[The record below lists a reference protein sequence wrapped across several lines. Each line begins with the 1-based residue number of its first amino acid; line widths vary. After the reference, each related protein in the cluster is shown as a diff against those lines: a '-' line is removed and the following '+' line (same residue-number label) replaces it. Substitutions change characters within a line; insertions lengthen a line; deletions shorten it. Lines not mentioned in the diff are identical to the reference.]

1 MADILGKDLD
11 NVDDSLVVRQPFDIE
26 SSEISGPQ
34 FMTGSDFVRSAKI
47 DSSWKEPIATFAQA
61 RSETSKGKQFVMS
74 TAQSLS
80 DTLANLPSNVSN
92 LYAQLTMAENRH
104 PILSTLSKFADRSG
118 WKEVKTALDNTIDLL
133 NEREYPET
141 KWAQRVIANTTNDV
155 ETRKMVRALYN
166 QSQGIDSEK
175 WYNQTGS
182 IIGAMIPAMA
192 VGNVAFSGARAFG
205 AGRVAATRLAENI
218 TKGYIGAEMAGQYA
232 EETAA
237 KYLERTGDKTF
248 SNFTPKD
255 ATGLSALAYGA
266 IGAQIE
272 FMGGVEPIM
281 AGALSKV
288 GLRTGLLKAGIK
300 IAGGEATEE
309 FLQGITEGLMRKIDN
324 TSDKTWGDVLKE
336 SLNSAMWGAF
346 IGGMTGSTAFYTAR
360 RNLVKGIKTALPN
373 ISNEQAKL
381 VADSMIDTTGEI
393 SSQDPTLRDNLRKK
407 IDLMYKGIDI
417 ENKADRID
425 AMTDLEY
432 SLIVMDANERGI
444 DLAEHELFSGVVNEL
459 GWFRAG
465 IPEERRIEIQE
476 INDNIA
482 DLKTQLAE
490 LNEAKE
496 KDWEK
501 IEEIENKLKQANQ
514 YVLEK
519 LSDMA
524 RDDGAAVRRILKG
537 LENKYVV
544 KEKEKATKQA
554 IKSGN
559 VDAIRDV
566 LSKAGFRTRDLSG
579 TQVKELAKLN
589 WQLLQDQDLGIAQ
602 SRGTKQVPLTAIE
615 QNVES
620 GNTVLLRAG
629 YTQDQIDKMDDET
642 WNRAVLTQYRKEAP
656 KTVEYEYTEEDL
668 PDMPLLQEQ
677 FDIADENARLDD
689 IYPEYTGETINIDGK
704 ERTVYNSN
712 GERIAKSAEALTNF
726 WRWFGDSKVVDE
738 QGRPLVVYHGT
749 DAEFDIFDKNIT
761 PKRKNLLG
769 QGFYFTNQQNK
780 AKWFGKNIMPVY
792 LKIENPETNAKIFPD
807 IEKLKQSGKDGI
819 IKDQTYILES
829 EPITYVAFEPTQI
842 KSVNNRGTFSEKTG
856 NIYWQETED
865 VSVRPETARI
875 NYLESNLAEWQK
887 FLDDTIA
894 NNTNNWNAEILE
906 DNRKRAKKA
915 ISNIKKEIKELQ
927 ESLKEPIE
935 EKLYATHNMSLAGV
949 KGALKL
955 GGLAMPSLAIRKVSQ
970 GNINQFGDIVFVGGT
985 KLVEPSK
992 TTEVYDRDA
1001 WTPSLAYNMKYE
1013 LTKNGKK
1020 FITDILNKH
1029 KSDHSASVFLYNIE
1043 QNIDT
1048 PKSNPMAMQLYC
1060 LDRGIDYD
1068 SVSHYELSNSLDYLT
1083 WYEENITGN
1092 SEPYLWAENADN
1104 TDMKKYKY
1112 TLDNMIRILKRQ
1124 ERSGGGFI
1132 GDTVLTTGHLL
1143 QFMAN
1148 KYKNLQEI
1156 KANKNKLV
1164 SREEQT
1170 KAISEIDEAFYQL
1183 ADELK
1188 LDGKTYEHYENRTG
1202 LAIAAINNESEI
1214 KANLDRYNLD
1224 SSDESVEKVKQFTQ
1238 KMKDVVT
1245 DYFEVKP
1252 RRIVDFNE
1260 FSGVI
1265 VPNGA
1270 EYDDVASKLENS
1282 GMFVQRVEKGNE
1294 SAYKDAL
1301 MEIQRRYKTV
1311 LFQNKVSG
1319 AAPST
1324 YRGAYIPQYRFILRA
1339 NKMDASTLSHEMA
1352 HDWFEVNFDRY
1363 RSGKATPEFMRA
1375 WGALEKA
1382 LGVPENAT
1390 ETPRQASEAFAR
1402 GYEAWIMQNQ
1412 EWAKLINV
1420 EDKDKDSV
1428 EKLMK
1433 DYQNDLRDIYND
1445 ISNPYFKQT
1454 WGKLA
1459 ELKPE
1464 LKAWFD
1470 RVVNIT
1476 DLDVLVE
1483 RGEITESQAQAE
1495 KLNRAIDNVIE
1506 NTEDAET
1513 AQTLKEIRT
1522 LNDTS
1527 RYEVEGGNKNS
1538 LQERLSVLAKEID
1551 ENNMLVKGE
1560 KYDTRRDM
1568 MQVAKDAD
1576 NFVKTRLDDALAI
1589 INGQMAEVEGLYRED
1604 IYTAL
1609 ERLAVENGD
1618 LNLLDELKNSE
1629 IANRLAKELGQRVA
1643 GFRNWKQSTDIDVV
1657 SALKSLD
1664 NKFNKAL
1671 ENKKAQKE
1679 FNTALSMLDAELK
1692 VQDTIADKE
1701 LESTLKELECQ

>member
-47 DSSWKEPIATFAQA
+47 DSSWKEPIATLSQA
-61 RSETSKGKQFVMS
+61 RSETGKGKQFVMS

-80 DTLANLPSNVSN
+80 DTLANLPSNVAN
-92 LYAQLTMAENRH
+92 LYAQTRLVGH
-104 PILSTLSKFADRSG
+104 PILETLSRFADRSG

-205 AGRVAATRLAENI
+205 AGRVAATRLASNI

-232 EETAA
+232 EETAS

-288 GLRTGLLKAGIK
+288 GLKTGLLKAGIK

-381 VADSMIDTTGEI
+381 VADAMIDTTGEI

-407 IDLMYKGIDI
+407 IDLMYKDTDI

-432 SLIVMDANERGI
+432 SLVFMDANERGI
-444 DLAEHELFSGVVNEL
+444 DLAEHELFKGEVNEL

-465 IPEERRIEIQE
+465 IPEERRVEIQE

-490 LNEAKE
+490 LNKAKE

-501 IEEIENKLKQANQ
+501 IEEIENKLAQANQ

-537 LENKYVV
+537 LEDRYVA
-544 KEKEKATKQA
+544 KEKK
-554 IKSGN
+554 
-559 VDAIRDV
+559 
-566 LSKAGFRTRDLSG
+566 KAGIPVDTLETTGKTYTDA
-579 TQVKELAKLN
+579 EI
-589 WQLLQDQDLGIAQ
+589 LGIFAKAKNNGDIELDNWENVRWSSLLSAGDTYQ
-602 SRGTKQVPLTAIE
+602 KGKRTKPATEADKAKFARKMLDKYMPGWDTVRTTPE
-615 QNVES
+615 Q
-620 GNTVLLRAG
+620 
-629 YTQDQIDKMDDET
+629 
-642 WNRAVLTQYRKEAP
+642 
-656 KTVEYEYTEEDL
+656 
-668 PDMPLLQEQ
+668 PLLQES

-689 IYPEYTGETINIDGK
+689 IYPEYKGETININGK
-704 ERTVYNSN
+704 ERSVYNSN
-712 GERIAKSAEALTNF
+712 GDRIAKSEEALRNF
-726 WRWFGDSKVVDE
+726 YKWFGDSKVVDE
-738 QGRPLVVYHGT
+738 QGRPLVVYHGSNM
-749 DAEFDIFDKNIT
+749 EFDTFDKNKGGFT
-761 PKRKNLLG
+761 TEAESALY
-769 QGFYFTNQQNK
+769 GFYFTSSAGIAESYANIARPEKIKQLEKEYQRLEKIAQKTRK
-780 AKWFGKNIMPVY
+780 ASDWDAYQKVYAQYEELELNYEPTEKIYNVY
-792 LKIENPETNAKIFPD
+792 LKIENPMEYDFAGKHWEEGKYLEVLLEATNKNNDGVIFRNSIDDPVGTRISD
-807 IEKLKQSGKDGI
+807 IF
-819 IKDQTYILES
+819 
-829 EPITYVAFEPTQI
+829 VAFEPTQI
-842 KSVNNRGTFSEKTG
+842 KSVENRGTFSEKTG
-856 NIYWQETED
+856 NIY
-865 VSVRPETARI
+865 
-875 NYLESNLAEWQK
+875 L
-887 FLDDTIA
+887 
-894 NNTNNWNAEILE
+894 
-906 DNRKRAKKA
+906 
-915 ISNIKKEIKELQ
+915 
-927 ESLKEPIE
+927 
-935 EKLYATHNMSLAGV
+935 
-949 KGALKL
+949 
-955 GGLAMPSLAIRKVSQ
+955 
-970 GNINQFGDIVFVGGT
+970 
-985 KLVEPSK
+985 
-992 TTEVYDRDA
+992 
-1001 WTPSLAYNMKYE
+1001 
-1013 LTKNGKK
+1013 
-1020 FITDILNKH
+1020 
-1029 KSDHSASVFLYNIE
+1029 
-1043 QNIDT
+1043 
-1048 PKSNPMAMQLYC
+1048 
-1060 LDRGIDYD
+1060 
-1068 SVSHYELSNSLDYLT
+1068 
-1083 WYEENITGN
+1083 
-1092 SEPYLWAENADN
+1092 
-1104 TDMKKYKY
+1104 
-1112 TLDNMIRILKRQ
+1112 
-1124 ERSGGGFI
+1124 
-1132 GDTVLTTGHLL
+1132 
-1143 QFMAN
+1143 
-1148 KYKNLQEI
+1148 
-1156 KANKNKLV
+1156 
-1164 SREEQT
+1164 
-1170 KAISEIDEAFYQL
+1170 
-1183 ADELK
+1183 
-1188 LDGKTYEHYENRTG
+1188 
-1202 LAIAAINNESEI
+1202 
-1214 KANLDRYNLD
+1214 
-1224 SSDESVEKVKQFTQ
+1224 
-1238 KMKDVVT
+1238 
-1245 DYFEVKP
+1245 
-1252 RRIVDFNE
+1252 
-1260 FSGVI
+1260 
-1265 VPNGA
+1265 
-1270 EYDDVASKLENS
+1270 
-1282 GMFVQRVEKGNE
+1282 
-1294 SAYKDAL
+1294 
-1301 MEIQRRYKTV
+1301 
-1311 LFQNKVSG
+1311 QNKVSG

-1339 NKMDASTLSHEMA
+1339 NRMDASTLSHEMA

-1363 RSGKATPEFMRA
+1363 RSGKASKEFMRA

-1420 EDKDKDSV
+1420 EDKDKDAV

-1483 RGEITESQAQAE
+1483 RGEMTESQAQAE
-1495 KLNRAIDNVIE
+1495 KLNRAIDTVIE

-1513 AQTLKEIRT
+1513 AQTLKEVRT

-1568 MQVAKDAD
+1568 MQVAEDAD

-1618 LNLLDELKNSE
+1618 LNLLDELRNSE

-1692 VQDTIADKE
+1692 AQDTIADKE
-1701 LESTLKELECQ
+1701 LESTLKDLECQ